1 VPKDPLVASNYAK
14 ALLQVVKKSDTKPR
28 DALDEARHFKSL
40 IKAEPKLRVFLEGP
54 QFREED
60 KENLVTRVFKSDLSV
75 VFFQFLIIL
84 LRRDRIEHLFDILEM
99 FEELVEQDEGITPG
113 TVYTAI
119 GLSDE
124 EQLAVKEKLEARCGL
139 VFDLRFKL
147 DPSLI
152 GGVKVQYKD
161 VLIDSSIQTHLLD
174 LRHRLMQTR
183 LAS

>member
-1 VPKDPLVASNYAK
+1 MPKDPLVASNYAK
-14 ALLQVVKKSDTKPR
+14 ALLHVVKKSETKLR
-28 DALDEARHFKSL
+28 DALDEALHFKSL
-40 IKAEPKLRVFLEGP
+40 VKNEPKLRIFLEGP

-60 KENLVTRVFKSDLSV
+60 KERLVTNVFKSELSEI
-75 VFFQFLIIL
+75 FFQFLIIL
-84 LRRDRIEHLFDILEM
+84 LRRDRIEHLFDILEV

-113 TVYTAI
+113 TVFTAI

-124 EQLAVKEKLEARCGL
+124 ERLAVKEKLEAKCGL
-139 VFDLRFKL
+139 KFDLRFKI

-152 GGVKVQYKD
+152 GGVKVQYRD
-161 VLIDSSIQTHLLD
+161 VLIDSSIQTHLGD